1 MLEIMVKGSLL
12 AAICAVTAIAQPS
25 LAQIHGAGSAAT
37 GQQHAAAA
45 VTTASTTPYTLHT
58 GDTIDV
64 NFRFTPEFN
73 DEVVIGPDG
82 HASLKSTGDIALS
95 GLTVTEAEQK
105 IVLAS
110 SAKLVSPELTVSLK
124 DFDRPHV
131 VVAGEVNTPGRQ
143 DLRKATTAMQ
153 AILAAGG
160 PKEDAAMGRVVL
172 FRKVNSELAEVHVL
186 KLSKY
191 DNRTRVRNDMLL
203 EPDDMILVS
212 HDKIE
217 SLTRYVKIANL
228 GIYLQPLSASPLY

>member
-1 MLEIMVKGSLL
+1 MKMLRVF
-12 AAICAVTAIAQPS
+12 AS
-25 LAQIHGAGSAAT
+25 LACVLSAASACAQTHGAGNAPT
-37 GQQHAAAA
+37 GSQNAAAA
-45 VTTASTTPYTLHT
+45 ATVASTTPYTLHT
-58 GDTIDV
+58 GDTVDV

-82 HASLKSTGDIALS
+82 HASLKSTGDIPLA
-95 GLTVTEAEQK
+95 GLTIAEAEQK
-105 IVLAS
+105 IVLAA

-186 KLSKY
+186 KLSRY
-191 DNRTRVRNDMLL
+191 DKRTRARNDMLL

-212 HDKIE
+212 HDMIE
-217 SLTRYVKIANL
+217 NLTRYVKIANL
-228 GIYLQPLSASPLY
+228 GVYLQPLSASPVF

>member
-1 MLEIMVKGSLL
+1 MKLVSLL
-12 AAICAVTAIAQPS
+12 MGACVVAMVAAPCCAQTR
-25 LAQIHGAGSAAT
+25 GAGAAAT
-37 GQQHAAAA
+37 GSQHPAAAA
-45 VTTASTTPYTLHT
+45 SAASTTPYTLHT
-58 GDTIDV
+58 GDTVDV

-82 HASLKSTGDIALS
+82 HASLKSTGDVALA
-95 GLTVTEAEQK
+95 GLTLTEAEQK

-186 KLSKY
+186 KLSRY
-191 DNRTRVRNDMLL
+191 DNGTRARNDMLL

-217 SLTRYVKIANL
+217 NLTRYIKMANL